1 MKKLIILLLAF
12 ALVNP
17 SFSQD
22 DVNALIEEGIQ
33 LHDKGEYEAAIA
45 KYDQVLKN
53 NPSNTRALYEKSY
66 TLMLMKKYEE
76 CEVICIQLL
85 KTNDYRKEVIVQYGS
100 LLDMTNRQ
108 KESLEVYNK
117 GIKEFPDFF
126 LLYYNKGITLSG
138 LSRDEEAMESF
149 QHALKYKPLH
159 ASSHNAIGRMIKKD
173 NRIPAIMAFVTF
185 LIVEPQTER
194 AAQNLNSLN
203 ALVTKGVQQK
213 DSGNVSISIDAA
225 LLDDKKKKREND
237 FSNTELIFSLT
248 SAMDNSEPF
257 KNENDAERLK
267 RKLDFLVS
275 SMAEGKKKGKGFFW
289 DFYVPFFAD
298 MKSKEFLGTAC
309 YIVHAGAGKEEIK
322 QWIKDNEDKV
332 TDFYAW
338 VKGYSW
344 NTK

>member
-45 KYDQVLKN
+45 KYNQVLKN

-173 NRIPAIMAFVTF
+173 NRMPAIMAFVTF

-194 AAQNLNSLN
+194 AVIFFP
-203 ALVTKGVQQK
+203 LVT
-213 DSGNVSISIDAA
+213 
-225 LLDDKKKKREND
+225 LLH
-237 FSNTELIFSLT
+237 IGCCIHC
-248 SAMDNSEPF
+248 A
-257 KNENDAERLK
+257 RLPPRQFCRYDQCK
-267 RKLDFLVS
+267 
-275 SMAEGKKKGKGFFW
+275 
-289 DFYVPFFAD
+289 
-298 MKSKEFLGTAC
+298 T
-309 YIVHAGAGKEEIK
+309 
-322 QWIKDNEDKV
+322 
-332 TDFYAW
+332 
-338 VKGYSW
+338 
-344 NTK
+344 

>member
-76 CEVICIQLL
+76 CESICIQLL

-149 QHALKYKPLH
+149 QQALKHKPLH
-159 ASSHNAIGRMIKKD
+159 ASSHNAIGRMIKKE

-194 AAQNLNSLN
+194 AAQNLNSLD

-275 SMAEGKKKGKGFFW
+275 SMNEGKRKGRGFFW
-289 DFYVPFFAD
+289 DFYVPFFTE

-309 YIVHAGAGKEEIK
+309 YVVHAGAGKEEIK

-338 VKGYSW
+338 VKAYSW